1 MIAVIS
7 GTNRPGANTLAVA
20 HVVGG
25 MLQDVGEDARL
36 LDLADLPHELFRPEA
51 YTKKPLEFASFQ
63 QTIFDADGIL
73 VVVPE
78 YNGSYPGVLKYFIDM
93 LKFPESLVDTPAGFV
108 GLSAGRWGG
117 IRSVEQ
123 LKMVLQYRHV
133 HLYGRACYL
142 PGIGGLLD
150 ENGRINDPEVEDRL
164 RGLVTGFADFCRS
177 LQSSQSS

>member
-20 HVVGG
+20 KIVGG

-36 LDLADLPHELFRPEA
+36 LDLADLPLDLFRPEA
-51 YTKKPLEFASFQ
+51 YTEKPLEFERFQ
-63 QTIFDADGIL
+63 QTVLDADGIFT
-73 VVVPE
+73 VVPE

-93 LKFPESLVDTPAGFV
+93 LRFPESLVDTPAGFV

-123 LKMVLQYRHV
+123 LKMVLQYRNV

-150 ENGRINDPEVEDRL
+150 ENGRINDPEVEERL
-164 RGLVTGFADFCRS
+164 RLVVTGFAEFCRS
-177 LQSSQSS
+177 LQTQQS